1 MIDIEQLSEEQI
13 NELCDKALDLFSVLS
28 QESLAPNDEALYAHL
43 YKIYKD
49 DDYELSVGIRNLD
62 EDDEYD
68 EEAID
73 KENCVVAETDFVA
86 IKRGEKTYIQVSD
99 DITNEKT
106 FNREVSSLLK
116 IKDAYPKILIA
127 RTRSETYQHEGIKII
142 DIADWLNETK

>member
-68 EEAID
+68 EEDID
-73 KENCVVAETDFVA
+73 KENCVVAEIDFVA
-86 IKRGEKTYIQVSD
+86 
-99 DITNEKT
+99 
-106 FNREVSSLLK
+106 
-116 IKDAYPKILIA
+116 KDG
-127 RTRSETYQHEGIKII
+127 S
-142 DIADWLNETK
+142 

>member
-28 QESLAPNDEALYAHL
+28 QESLAPNDESLYAHL

-68 EEAID
+68 EEDID
-73 KENCVVAETDFVA
+73 KENCVVAEIDFVA
-86 IKRGEKTYIQVSD
+86 KDGSLKNDVKAA
-99 DITNEKT
+99 DIIFSTDPEDQSASCSW
-106 FNREVSSLLK
+106 FPE
-116 IKDAYPKILIA
+116 D
-127 RTRSETYQHEGIKII
+127 
-142 DIADWLNETK
+142 